1 MSRSG
6 TSIVTS
12 HFMTCA
18 LLKISSTSILQNPI
32 SLMLSKHCLMV
43 SADFSFFI
51 SRLEYLACKFNDCF
65 RAFKVYFYHNL
76 LKIRWLYQRCC
87 LRSEFVLLNGA
98 SLSSSNRSLWSFV
111 LYSAQN
117 CGGKARLIGLKNV
130 VCMVPRFPAKSLGQE
145 STSWT
150 CIVNCIRVDRAFPL
164 VWETISENQT
174 RYWGVWT
181 R

>member
-1 MSRSG
+1 MSHACYWLTLIYRDKC
-6 TSIVTS
+6 I
-12 HFMTCA
+12 A
-18 LLKISSTSILQNPI
+18 KLLIISSIICLIL
-32 SLMLSKHCLMV
+32 LLF
-43 SADFSFFI
+43 DFSPKIGVTYFRFPSPAHRYTRGNFERSFLSFFI
-51 SRLEYLACKFNDCF
+51 T
-65 RAFKVYFYHNL
+65 
-76 LKIRWLYQRCC
+76 RWKSVDYIKDAVCA
-87 LRSEFVLLNGA
+87 RSSFLLNGA

-164 VWETISENQT
+164 VWETISE
-174 RYWGVWT
+174 
-181 R
+181 